1 MLSLSLRLV
10 NIGDQGFNS
19 DEAIYSG
26 QAGSLAGLEEFN
38 QHFSLFRAHP
48 LLLQFFISIAF
59 TLFGVSD
66 VIARIIPVIFGVAT
80 ILVTYFVAKNLFNI
94 NTAIVSTL
102 ILSILPYHITKL
114 SL

>member
-10 NIGDQGFNS
+10 NIGDHGFNS

-66 VIARIIPVIFGVAT
+66 VIAQDYSSNFWSC
-80 ILVTYFVAKNLFNI
+80 YHFSNLFC
-94 NTAIVSTL
+94 SKK
-102 ILSILPYHITKL
+102 SF
-114 SL
+114 